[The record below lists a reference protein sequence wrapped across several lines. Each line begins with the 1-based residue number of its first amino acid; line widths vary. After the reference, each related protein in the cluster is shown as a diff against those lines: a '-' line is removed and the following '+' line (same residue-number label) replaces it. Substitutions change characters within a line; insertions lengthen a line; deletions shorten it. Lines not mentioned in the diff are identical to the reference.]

1 MIPKRIYEVVKIP
14 LSANGKV
21 NRNKLLNSIKQTDF
35 DEKDEKQAEIN
46 MTNFEKVLLQC
57 GKLYLKKIFW
67 IRIQIFPKRRRLF
80 KSYQTCKR
88 FKGRV
93 RYRA

>member
-35 DEKDEKQAEIN
+35 DEKMRNKQI
-46 MTNFEKVLLQC
+46 
-57 GKLYLKKIFW
+57 
-67 IRIQIFPKRRRLF
+67 
-80 KSYQTCKR
+80 
-88 FKGRV
+88 
-93 RYRA
+93 

>member
-1 MIPKRIYEVVKIP
+1 MKQRLLRASINIVPEYMIPKRIYEVVKIP

-46 MTNFEKVLLQC
+46 MTNF
-57 GKLYLKKIFW
+57 
-67 IRIQIFPKRRRLF
+67 
-80 KSYQTCKR
+80 
-88 FKGRV
+88 
-93 RYRA
+93 

>member
-35 DEKDEKQAEIN
+35 DEKDEKQADIN
-46 MTNFEKVLLQC
+46 MTNFEKKCCFSVAN
-57 GKLYLKKIFW
+57 Y
-67 IRIQIFPKRRRLF
+67 
-80 KSYQTCKR
+80 T
-88 FKGRV
+88 
-93 RYRA
+93 